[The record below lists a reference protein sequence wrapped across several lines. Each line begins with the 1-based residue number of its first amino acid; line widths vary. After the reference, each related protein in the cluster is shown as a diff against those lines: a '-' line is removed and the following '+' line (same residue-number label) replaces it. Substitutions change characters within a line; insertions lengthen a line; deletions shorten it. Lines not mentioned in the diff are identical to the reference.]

1 MVRNSASSVRPV
13 SDFVTSP
20 GSRTHVIYEPR
31 FDGRQLT
38 VNAVGSE
45 DIQERIESYA
55 PYTDLN
61 YMLQR
66 LSVGDTSVCAKSSPM
81 YGDFSGLP
89 DNPVDAINLIHNAET
104 NFSLL
109 PADEKALY
117 NNDFRR
123 WLADR
128 VLVSGSPDPVPV
140 RAPEPV
146 PAPADVKVSDKDV

>member
-1 MVRNSASSVRPV
+1 MRNPASSVRPV

-20 GSRTHVIYEPR
+20 GCCTHVIYEPR

-38 VNAVGSE
+38 VKAVGSE

-66 LSVGDTSVCAKSSPM
+66 LSVGDTAVCAKSPPM

-89 DNPVDAINLIHNAET
+89 DNPVDAINLIHNAEA

-109 PADEKALY
+109 SSDEKAVY
-117 NNDFRR
+117 NNGFRR

-128 VLVSGSPDPVPV
+128 VLVSDHVDPVPV
-140 RAPEPV
+140 PPSEPV
-146 PAPADVKVSDKDV
+146 PPSANVDVNDKEV